1 MDAIVQ
7 FFLTGPGQAILPIF
21 QGSFNLAYPPN
32 ADFPADL
39 GAIAGATLFG

>member
-7 FFLTGPGQAILPIF
+7 FFLTGPGQAVLPLF

-32 ADFPADL
+32 APAP
-39 GAIAGATLFG
+39 AGIGHVAGVTVFE